1 MPRISPFVGLRFD
14 PKRVG
19 SMDLVTAPP
28 YDVISEREHERYLA
42 ASPYNVIRLD
52 LGDVATGGHV
62 AAGDTAPDRYARAAA
77 ELAAWR
83 HEGALRPTEGPAYFP
98 YEMRFAFRRR
108 PRRVRG
114 LVCEVEL
121 EDWGGDIVPHER
133 TMPGPIE
140 DRLRFMRALESNLS
154 CIYAVFTEPNDRLA
168 GWLDSRT
175 TDREPAVETTDE
187 DGVEHRLWIADPDP
201 AVAGW
206 LDSASLMIAD
216 GHHRYETALRY
227 RDEMRERRGPGPWD
241 RVMMFLVDAT
251 TEQPPVL
258 PFHRIQLEGE
268 EPAAGRRVRSLE
280 EVLET
285 VDDAE
290 LVYGIATHE
299 RGAIVHR
306 VAELTGRPP
315 AVSRLHEQVLDGLEG
330 LRFTPDA
337 VAAEEAVR
345 NGAAVAAYLL
355 PPTDAATIRSVI
367 DGGDR
372 LPQKSTF
379 FWPKPRTGLVIRPH
393 DAADENAP
401 ASNRPRRVVGATPP
415 PAAPAS

>member
-1 MPRISPFVGLRFD
+1 MPRISPFIGLRFD
-14 PKRVG
+14 TERVG

-52 LGDVATGGHV
+52 LGDVAIRGDAETGDDDD
-62 AAGDTAPDRYARAAA
+62 AGQDPDRYARAAA
-77 ELAAWR
+77 DLASWR
-83 HEGALRPTEGPAYFP
+83 EEGALRPTAGPAYFP
-98 YEMRFAFRRR
+98 YEMKFSLRGR

-140 DRLRFMRALESNLS
+140 DRLRLMRALAANLS
-154 CIYAVFTEPNDRLA
+154 CIYAVFTQPNDRLA
-168 GWLDSRT
+168 GWLDSA
-175 TDREPAVETTDE
+175 TDGRERAAETTDE
-187 DGVEHRLWIADPDP
+187 DAVEHRLWIAEPDP

-206 LDSASLMIAD
+206 LGSTSLMIAD

-227 RDEMRERRGPGPWD
+227 RDEMRRQHGTGPWD
-241 RVMMFLVDAT
+241 RVMMFVVDAT
-251 TEQPPVL
+251 MEQPPVL
-258 PFHRIQLEGE
+258 PFHRIQVEGE
-268 EPAAGRRVRSLE
+268 PPAVGRRVRNLE
-280 EVLET
+280 EVLQT
-285 VDDAE
+285 VDDTG

-299 RGAIVHR
+299 RGAVVHR

-315 AVSRLHEQVLDGLEG
+315 AVSRLHEQVLDGLDG
-330 LRFTPDA
+330 LRFAHDA
-337 VAAEEAVR
+337 MAAEEAVR
-345 NGAAVAAYLL
+345 SGAAVAAYLL

-367 DGGDR
+367 DDGDR

-393 DAADENAP
+393 DAAEAHAR
-401 ASNRPRRVVGATPP
+401 ASGGAG
-415 PAAPAS
+415 